1 MTTYTP
7 PLDDICL
14 ALDLVD
20 MPLETDVRD
29 AILQEA
35 AKLAADVIA
44 PTNRAGDTVG
54 ARFDNGVVTTAP
66 GFREAYQA
74 LQQAGWCGAPFSP
87 DHGGGGLP
95 RQLCFALQEMWTS
108 ANMAFS
114 LCPLLT
120 QGAVEIL
127 GARGTEAQKAL
138 WLEKL
143 TTGVWTGTMLLTE
156 SQAGSD
162 VGAVRA
168 RAVRV
173 GGGEGAYRLTGQK
186 IFITYGEHDL
196 ADNIL
201 HMVLARIEGAPD
213 GVKGLSLF
221 AVPKVL
227 PDGTR
232 NDIVAVG
239 LEHKLGLHGS
249 PTATM
254 ALGENGGATGF
265 LIGAEHSGMESMFL
279 MMNAARLGVGLEGLA
294 IAERARQQAVAYAQT
309 RIQSRD
315 LRDPKGPPVQIIRHP
330 DVRRMLLTMRAYTE
344 AMRALAYTAGAAL
357 ESARGGDTVAQ
368 ARVDLL
374 TPVVKAWCTDLGVA
388 CASLGLQVQGGM
400 GYIEETGAAQHYR
413 DARIAPIYEGTNG
426 IQAND
431 LVFRKVQR
439 DKGAA
444 AFAFIATC
452 REQAPAL
459 EPALGTLERAT
470 RWVVEA
476 APVAA
481 ASAATS
487 YLRLFGHVAGAVM
500 LERLALRAPHKR
512 PVADFYHT
520 QLLPPA
526 LALADTLEAAEGA
539 TMTLDDHLI

>member
-7 PLDDICL
+7 PLDDIRQ

-20 MPLETDVRD
+20 MPLEADIRD
-29 AILQEA
+29 AVLDEA
-35 AKLAADVIA
+35 GKLAAEVIA

-54 ARFDNGVVTTAP
+54 ARFDNGAVVTAP
-66 GFREAYQA
+66 GFKAAYQA

-95 RQLCFALQEMWTS
+95 RPLCFALQEMWTS

-120 QGAVEIL
+120 QGAVEIIS
-127 GARGTEAQKAL
+127 ARGTEAQKSL

-156 SQAGSD
+156 PQAGSD
-162 VGAVRA
+162 VGAVRT
-168 RAVRV
+168 RAVR
-173 GGGEGAYRLTGQK
+173 GGDGEGTYRLTGQK

-196 ADNIL
+196 AENII
-201 HMVLARIEGAPD
+201 HMVLARVEGAPD

-221 AVPKVL
+221 AVPKIL

-265 LIGAEHSGMESMFL
+265 LIGAEHTGMDAMFL

-315 LRDPKGPPVQIIRHP
+315 LRDPKGPPVPIIRHP
-330 DVRRMLLTMRAYTE
+330 DVRRMLLTLRAYTE
-344 AMRALAYTAGAAL
+344 AMRGLAYTAGAAL
-357 ESARGGDTVAQ
+357 EAARGGDAAAQ

-374 TPVVKAWCTDLGVA
+374 TPVVKAWCTDLGVE
-388 CASLGLQVQGGM
+388 CASLALQVQGGM

-413 DARIAPIYEGTNG
+413 DARIAQIYEGTNG

-444 AFAFIATC
+444 ALAFIHVC
-452 REQAPAL
+452 REQAPATA
-459 EPALGTLERAT
+459 PALAVLERTTA
-470 RWVVEA
+470 WVVGA
-476 APVAA
+476 SPVAA
-481 ASAATS
+481 ASAATA

-500 LERLALRAPHKR
+500 LERLALRTPHKR

-526 LALADTLEAAEGA
+526 LALADTLDAAEHT
-539 TMTLDDHLI
+539 TMTLAEDLL